1 MFGKQAIYSI
11 IRQNSHAG
19 AAKIQAAILA
29 ELKQFQHGVEPAD
42 DITLIIIKINDWVW
56 NSGLTA

>member
-1 MFGKQAIYSI
+1 MYSI

-19 AAKIQAAILA
+19 AAKIQNVILA

-42 DITLIIIKINDWVW
+42 DITLVIIKINDC
-56 NSGLTA
+56 A